1 MNNKIVTIVTVTYNC
16 ESVIEKTLK
25 SVINQSF
32 QHIEYI
38 VVDGNST
45 DRTCQ
50 LINKYKNHIDL
61 FICEPDSG
69 IYDAMN
75 KGIFH
80 ANGEWIIF
88 MNAGDV
94 FHDSD
99 VLSNVFRGMRY
110 NKNIGVIHGDY
121 CSIFKGH
128 KEYHHLVPFYKRTN
142 LYRGMGFS
150 HQATFVR
157 TKLARQM
164 PFDLS
169 YKLAADYNM
178 IWNMYYNKKVE
189 FLMIALPIAIMD
201 QAEGATVRNYRK
213 HLVEVCNICGVP
225 KGLRRTLLIYYKLFR
240 YRLQHIKNS
249 FEYDS

>member
-1 MNNKIVTIVTVTYNC
+1 MNNTIVTIVTVTYNC
-16 ESVIEKTLK
+16 ESVIEKTLN
-25 SVINQSF
+25 SVINQSLKK
-32 QHIEYI
+32 IEYI
-38 VVDGNST
+38 VVDGKST
-45 DRTCQ
+45 DCTCQ
-50 LINKYKNHIDL
+50 LINKYKNKIDL

-75 KGIFH
+75 KGISH

-94 FHDSD
+94 FYDCN
-99 VLSNVFRGMRY
+99 VLANVFEDREY

-121 CSIFKGH
+121 CSTFNGH
-128 KEYHHLVPFYKRTN
+128 NEYHHLVPFYKRTE

-157 TKLARQM
+157 TILAKET

-178 IWNMYYNKKVE
+178 IWNLYYHKKVE
-189 FLMIALPIAIMD
+189 FLKIDIPIAIMD
-201 QAEGATVRNYRK
+201 QAEGATVRNYK
-213 HLVEVCNICGVP
+213 EHLTEVCNTCGVP
-225 KGLRRTLLIYYKLFR
+225 KGLRRTLFIYYKLIR
-240 YRLQHIKNS
+240 YRLQHIKNT
-249 FEYDS
+249 FKYDS